1 MIELLR
7 ESTLFGGCTPAQLE
21 AVAARCTRH
30 AYPAGTSIFEAQ
42 TPADHLYVVERGPV
56 ELHFTLTCYGA
67 TQQIAVDR
75 KLRGDV
81 VGWSALVAPRV
92 YSLSA
97 AAMHDATLLRI
108 GRDDLDTLLVDS
120 HFGQVVMSRLAEI
133 IAQRFNVMQQMLI
146 DMVQDRVVP

>member
-7 ESTLFGGCTPAQLE
+7 ESTLFGECTPAQLE
-21 AVAARCTRH
+21 AVAARCTRCEY
-30 AYPAGTSIFEAQ
+30 ATGAVIFEAHA
-42 TPADHLYVVERGPV
+42 PADHLYIVERGPV
-56 ELHFTLTCYGA
+56 ELHFALTCYGA

-81 VGWSALVAPRV
+81 VGWSALVAPRR
-92 YSLSA
+92 YALSA

-108 GRDDLDTLLVDS
+108 RSADLDALFADHHLG
-120 HFGQVVMSRLAEI
+120 HMVMSHLAEI
-133 IAQRFNVMQQMLI
+133 IAQRFNVMQQILI